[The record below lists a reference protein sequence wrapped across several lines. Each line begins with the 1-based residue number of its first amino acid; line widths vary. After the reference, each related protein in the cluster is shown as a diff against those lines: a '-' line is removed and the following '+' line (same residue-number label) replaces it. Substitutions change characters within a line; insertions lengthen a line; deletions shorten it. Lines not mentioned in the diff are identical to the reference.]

1 MLRKKQKKSRKKML
15 KETNYSETKEISS
28 GIVNSIIRIT
38 KKTIIFGIIIPFIIY
53 IFIRFLE
60 IAFGYSW
67 QQQLTFQYIAYIYVI
82 GYIAF
87 LVYMSIKSQIH
98 STLYYSI
105 GWVLGLL
112 LLYRLQIF
120 QWEQFKDILIVP
132 VVFVIL
138 KIGYLLFFRSKPQKL
153 EQRKTKTSRV

>member
-1 MLRKKQKKSRKKML
+1 MI
-15 KETNYSETKEISS
+15 KESNYNETKEISS
-28 GIVNSIIRIT
+28 GIVNSIIKVI
-38 KKTIIFGIIIPFIIY
+38 KKTIIFGIIIPFVIY
-53 IFIRFLE
+53 VFIRFLE

-82 GYIAF
+82 GYVAF
-87 LVYMSIKSQIH
+87 LVYLSVKNQIH

-105 GWVLGLL
+105 GWLLGLF
-112 LLYRLQIF
+112 LLYRFGIF
-120 QWEQFKDILIVP
+120 QWEQFKDFLIAP

-138 KIGYLLFFRSKPQKL
+138 KITYLIFKKPNKS

>member
-1 MLRKKQKKSRKKML
+1 ML

-28 GIVNSIIRIT
+28 GIVNSIVRIT

-87 LVYMSIKSQIH
+87 LVYMSIRTQIH

-105 GWVLGLL
+105 GWMLGLL

-138 KIGYLLFFRSKPQKL
+138 KIGYLLFFRRKPQKL

>member
-1 MLRKKQKKSRKKML
+1 ML
-15 KETNYSETKEISS
+15 KESNYSEIKEISS

-82 GYIAF
+82 GYVAF
-87 LVYMSIKSQIH
+87 LVYLSVKNQIH

-105 GWVLGLL
+105 GWLLGLF
-112 LLYRLQIF
+112 LLYRFGIF

-138 KIGYLLFFRSKPQKL
+138 KIGYLLFFRSKPKKL